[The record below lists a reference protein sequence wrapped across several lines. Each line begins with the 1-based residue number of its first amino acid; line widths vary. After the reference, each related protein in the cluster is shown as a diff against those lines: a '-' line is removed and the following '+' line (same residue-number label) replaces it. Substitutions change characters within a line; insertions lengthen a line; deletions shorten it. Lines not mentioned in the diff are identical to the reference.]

1 MNQIQFRIVVGS
13 YEHTL
18 LSLSVTVPIKKDE
31 KDDREAHFQPIF
43 HFQAHTMSIRALDIC
58 RRYLVSGA
66 NDEHICLY
74 DMQKR
79 KELGTMLKQQ
89 GSITKLVFSDES
101 NHLRDNKTEY
111 LSHKTGKWLLSA
123 SEDGTIL
130 IWRVKDWEQ
139 FGTLKGHKGA
149 INDINIH
156 PSGRVAISVSND
168 RTVKLWNLM
177 TAHKAS
183 TLKLRGKI
191 TLGQLPYFCKFDK
204 KTGGDYFVVGLT
216 TRLLLYKTREAKVFH
231 IFTFEKTLMCIDF
244 LVLDDHQYL
253 VVGLSDGSI
262 AFYPF
267 DPESLSALESEA
279 DENSLVSE
287 IGEPEFKLQGHAT
300 RVKGFSIYQEKD
312 INSGKVLT
320 YLVSISSDGRIVVW
334 DMQKRDQVAVYATSE
349 RLNVVSTFPESIEK
363 ADTMQSTLEKAEAA
377 SKIEKNESDEE
388 SEDEKKELEE
398 LVKKRKRKA
407 KKQRRREK
415 RRLMKVE
422 IEK

>member
-1 MNQIQFRIVVGS
+1 MSQVQFRIVVGS

-18 LSLSVTVPIKKDE
+18 LCLSVTIPVKKDE
-31 KDDREAHFQPIF
+31 KDVREAHFQPIF
-43 HFQAHTMSIRALDIC
+43 HFQAHNMSIRALDVC

-79 KELGTMLKQQ
+79 KELGTLLKQQ

-101 NHLRDNKTEY
+101 NRLKDDNSEY
-111 LSHKTGKWLLSA
+111 LSHKMGKWLLSA

-130 IWRVKDWEQ
+130 LWRVKDWEQ
-139 FGTLKGHKGA
+139 FGTLKGHKAA
-149 INDINIH
+149 INDISIH

-204 KTGGDYFVVGLT
+204 KTGGDYFVVGLS

-231 IFTFEKTLMCIDF
+231 IFTFKKTLMCIDF
-244 LVLDDHQYL
+244 LVIDLHQYL

-262 AFYPF
+262 GFYPF
-267 DPESLSALESEA
+267 DPESLSALESED
-279 DENSLVSE
+279 DEDSLVSN

-312 INSGKVLT
+312 IESGKVLT
-320 YLVSISSDGRIVVW
+320 YLVSISSDGKIVIW

-349 RLNVVSTFPESIEK
+349 RLNVVCTLPEYIEK
-363 ADTMQSTLEKAEAA
+363 ADTMQSTLEKAEAV
-377 SKIEKNESDEE
+377 SNDMKDKTDEE
-388 SEDEKKELEE
+388 SEEEKKELDE

-407 KKQRRREK
+407 RKQRRREK
-415 RRLMKVE
+415 RRLMKIQ